1 MTRGG
6 YSLTNS
12 PRDSCTPPRF
22 ENAWPDGPGA
32 AGGGGGGV
40 GDPPGLQDGRRLGAL
55 ELQGLMAA
63 FLRIR
68 QMGPGVHLPSRVGA
82 GTEALGPSAPH
93 NLLHSTA
100 VSPPQKNGIAAA
112 LTRLQEENL
121 GFKSPKLKSSNPE
134 PFGF

>member
-1 MTRGG
+1 MPGRIVQELQGEEEG
-6 YSLTNS
+6 ELE
-12 PRDSCTPPRF
+12 TPGSAGRQA
-22 ENAWPDGPGA
+22 AWGPGA
-32 AGGGGGGV
+32 AGVDGSF
-40 GDPPGLQDGRRLGAL
+40 PQDKADGARSSPS
-55 ELQGLMAA
+55 LQG
-63 FLRIR
+63 
-68 QMGPGVHLPSRVGA
+68 
-82 GTEALGPSAPH
+82 GTGALGPSAPH